1 MAPLLQYINIIMPK
15 TLYRIID
22 TEDMSIRANAI
33 PDEATAQETVNI
45 YNTADGVA
53 YSDRYSIESYTV
65 YTVRGMGRDPDL
77 H

>member
-1 MAPLLQYINIIMPK
+1 
-15 TLYRIID
+15 
-22 TEDMSIRANAI
+22 
-33 PDEATAQETVNI
+33 VNI